1 MVRVY
6 YSDANWA
13 RLRNAEE
20 LGRQKG
26 VSAIQIALAYVLS
39 QPFPTVALVGPQ
51 TPAELQSSYQGS
63 LIELTP
69 EEIAF
74 LDNV

>member
-6 YSDANWA
+6 YSDENFQ
-13 RLRNAEE
+13 RLKNAEE

-26 VSAIQIALAYVLS
+26 VSAIQIALAYVLN
-39 QPFPTVALVGPQ
+39 QPFPTVALVGPANV
-51 TPAELQSSYQGS
+51 AELESSYAGS

-69 EEIAF
+69 EEVAF
-74 LDNV
+74 LDKV